1 MGYPNV
7 EFVNAK
13 GRSVFAH
20 DLHTSS
26 MLFVEPKESLVTL
39 APRGIAT
46 FGVSFG
52 DNPVNNE
59 TCPKVVKVVIQLV
72 SGIGR
77 FSAEFPLALTVCN
90 GLFVTSI
97 ESGAWPRPNG

>member
-1 MGYPNV
+1 MTLV
-7 EFVNAK
+7 
-13 GRSVFAH
+13 R
-20 DLHTSS
+20 
-26 MLFVEPKESLVTL
+26 LVTL
-39 APRGIAT
+39 APGGIAT

-59 TCPKVVKVVIQLV
+59 SCPKVVKADVQLV

-77 FSAEFPLALTVCN
+77 FEAVFSLAISPCS
-90 GLFVTSI
+90 GLSVTPI